1 MQLTNSALKHILGF
15 GNRMKILNNVFV
27 IFIEDSWVNVYAYK
41 NTIFLFQSSS
51 LELNMNKV
59 IVCVSG

>member
-41 NTIFLFQSSS
+41 KYNFSFS
-51 LELNMNKV
+51 LEVNINKV

>member
-1 MQLTNSALKHILGF
+1 MELTNSALKHILGF

-41 NTIFLFQSSS
+41 KYNFSFS
-51 LELNMNKV
+51 LEVNINKV
-59 IVCVSG
+59 VVCVSG

>member
-1 MQLTNSALKHILGF
+1 MELTNSALKHILGF

-27 IFIEDSWVNVYAYK
+27 IFIEDSWVNVYACKKY
-41 NTIFLFQSSS
+41 NFSFS
-51 LELNMNKV
+51 LEVNINKV

>member
-1 MQLTNSALKHILGF
+1 MQLTNSALKYILGF

-41 NTIFLFQSSS
+41 KYNFSFS
-51 LELNMNKV
+51 LEVNINKV

>member
-1 MQLTNSALKHILGF
+1 MQLTNSALKYILGF

-41 NTIFLFQSSS
+41 KYNFSFS
-51 LELNMNKV
+51 LEVNINKV
-59 IVCVSG
+59 VVCVSG